1 MCELG
6 LTYGVTG
13 NDAVF
18 ADLGLS
24 KREYPQVPSTW

>member
-1 MCELG
+1 MLVG
-6 LTYGVTG
+6 ATG